1 LNRPIVAQPE
11 GVQGTR
17 MATGRNHRALRYF
30 RFALE
35 GVAVGAM
42 GMVIAAFLASGDNR
56 WEYGLYHSAA
66 GIVGAPLTALAWAA
80 HRVRR
85 GQLFAG
91 IALVVGFLSGMTMLF
106 ELTEESASIT
116 AAATGSPV
124 VFAVWCL
131 IWAMWVS
138 LAVARLIVIR
148 PERTRQRLSPSPR
161 H

>member
-1 LNRPIVAQPE
+1 
-11 GVQGTR
+11 
-17 MATGRNHRALRYF
+17 MATGRNHRALRYL
-30 RFALE
+30 RFGLA
-35 GVAVGAM
+35 GVAAGAV
-42 GMVIAAFLASGDNR
+42 GMVMGAFLGSGDNR

-66 GIVGAPLTALAWAA
+66 GIFGAPLTAVAWAT

-124 VFAVWCL
+124 VFAVWFL

-138 LAVARLIVIR
+138 LAVARLIAIR
-148 PERTRQRLSPSPR
+148 PASTRQRLSQTP
-161 H
+161 HH